1 MKNLRWILPC
11 AVVAAAA
18 CFYFTRDPW
27 LLQQKRLASKLS
39 GEILTAQEVE
49 IYLLDPVRG
58 GGPKGAAGVLPTN
71 ELFGR
76 RKVLGSALL
85 EEGVERKRLCDSIED
100 GLRHAKML
108 GPECW
113 EPRHAL
119 RFRTKA
125 GDNFLVVS
133 FACTHGFFDEPGSSS
148 DWFDIPRQS
157 EGVWDGILSA
167 HHVSVSN

>member
-1 MKNLRWILPC
+1 MKNLRWIIPC

-27 LLQQKRLASKLS
+27 LIQQERLASKLS
-39 GEILTAQEVE
+39 REILTAQEVE
-49 IYLLDPVRG
+49 IYLLDPVHG
-58 GGPKGAAGVLPTN
+58 GGLKGAAGVLPTN

-76 RKVLGSALL
+76 RKILASALL
-85 EEGVERKRLCDSIED
+85 DPGDERRQLCDSIVA
-100 GLRHAKML
+100 GLSHAQMM
-108 GPECW
+108 GPQCW

-119 RFRTKA
+119 RFRTSA

-157 EGVWDGILSA
+157 KGVWDRILSA
-167 HHVSVSN
+167 HHVSGAN